1 MTVTNTQS
9 MILEARI
16 ASRQARRRFI
26 SQRLTLYLAFAVF
39 ALIVL
44 FPFYYIFVSSIT
56 PRDRLFT
63 MPPTYFPEN
72 PTLQNYVNLS
82 NAVPLLTYFRNSLIF
97 AVGSAGL
104 SVSLSALAAY
114 ALARIR
120 FPGRNVVYLAL
131 VLSIALP
138 QMAVLVP
145 MFQAFQT
152 FRLTNTHHGL
162 IILMSSL
169 MLPFTIL
176 SLVSFVRQI
185 PEEIEE
191 AAFID
196 GASSLQVLIRIVFP
210 LIRPAMVTMFLINFI
225 ISWNELLYQLVFA
238 PLERTRPLSVGL
250 LELNDVMTGGV
261 VIRPWDMMSAMSV
274 VMIIPILLLVLFGQ
288 RMIISG
294 LARGAIK

>member
-1 MTVTNTQS
+1 MTATNTQPVV
-9 MILEARI
+9 LEAHT
-16 ASRQARRRFI
+16 ASQAWRRFI
-26 SQRLTLYLAFAVF
+26 SQRLTIYLSFVVF

-72 PTLQNYVNLS
+72 PTFQNYLNLG

-97 AVGSAGL
+97 AVGSAGF
-104 SVSLSALAAY
+104 SVLLSALAAY

-120 FPGRNVVYLAL
+120 FPGRNVIYLAL

-152 FRLTNTHHGL
+152 FRLVNTHHGL

-176 SLVSFVRQI
+176 SLVSFVRQV

-196 GASSLQVLIRIVFP
+196 GASSLQVLMRIVFP

-250 LELNDVMTGGV
+250 IELNDVMTGGV